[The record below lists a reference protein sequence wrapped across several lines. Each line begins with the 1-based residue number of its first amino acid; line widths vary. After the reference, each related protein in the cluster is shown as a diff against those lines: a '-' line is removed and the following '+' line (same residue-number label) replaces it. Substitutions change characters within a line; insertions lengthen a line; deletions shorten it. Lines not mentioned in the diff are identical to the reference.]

1 MDLRGRL
8 EDRGHAHCLG
18 SLVHHSAGNAQ
29 LQPLQV
35 LGCEDR
41 ALRVE
46 DLPRPVREHG
56 QRHTLVLVS
65 VVEHSLVNALAGDRG
80 HLGGV
85 AEEGELRELGERTAA
100 GRASVHDERHIGEA
114 VIDRIESLRRRNHGL
129 RQQVALHARGGCLL
143 SCMTGV
149 ELFRI
154 ELQKVGAPEDSSVG
168 KHHVDPSRL
177 GNDVIDD
184 SDGVLGARDIE
195 CQRVHDSAFRTQAFG
210 GQAELFLVD
219 IDKEQLTT
227 FSGESGSVSV

>member
-1 MDLRGRL
+1 
-8 EDRGHAHCLG
+8 
-18 SLVHHSAGNAQ
+18 
-29 LQPLQV
+29 
-35 LGCEDR
+35 
-41 ALRVE
+41 
-46 DLPRPVREHG
+46 
-56 QRHTLVLVS
+56 
-65 VVEHSLVNALAGDRG
+65 
-80 HLGGV
+80 
-85 AEEGELRELGERTAA
+85 
-100 GRASVHDERHIGEA
+100 
-114 VIDRIESLRRRNHGL
+114 
-129 RQQVALHARGGCLL
+129 
-143 SCMTGV
+143 MTGV